1 MEEKKINQSLEK
13 ALSFMENDENLTEE
27 DLRMMME
34 DEECLQ
40 ACKDLLDCKS
50 AIELEHS
57 RNIPN
62 VDREWAKFQSK
73 TRDRSKRR
81 WLMVGGMT
89 GMVASILLVFLF
101 SWLKGDL
108 NPWEDNIT
116 VFQATNQ
123 VQQVTL
129 QTASGGKFLL
139 DGNTQSS
146 QLTNLGA
153 QFLKKG
159 KKELVYDR
167 DDKRIQ
173 TDMHILSTPRGHDF
187 KVELADGTVIWLNAE
202 SRLEYPSRFT
212 GKERVVHLQG
222 EAYFEVAKDKERPF
236 IIRTNNLQTR
246 VLGTEFNIRN
256 YSAHDSHVTL
266 IRGSVEVRNA
276 LGGPYARI
284 TPGVD
289 AHLQEDGSFALEE
302 VDTDSYVYWKEGFFY
317 FDNVSLIN
325 IVQNL
330 GRWYNVNVVFN
341 NKAAMDYKMHYLC
354 DRKGGLE
361 HAITLLNRM
370 KKVKVEL
377 EGNTIFIR

>member
-40 ACKDLLDCKS
+40 ACKDMLDCKN
-50 AIELEHS
+50 AIGLEHS
-57 RNIPN
+57 RNVPN
-62 VDREWAKFQSK
+62 VDREWDKFRNR
-73 TRDRSKRR
+73 THRRSKRR
-81 WLMVGGMT
+81 WLMLGGIA
-89 GMVASILLVFLF
+89 GMAASILLVVLF

-108 NPWEDNIT
+108 NPWEDHIM
-116 VFQATNQ
+116 VFQASNQ

-129 QTASGGKFLL
+129 QTASGGEFLL
-139 DGNTQSS
+139 DGNTQNS
-146 QLTNLGA
+146 QLAHLGV
-153 QFLKKG
+153 QLPEKG
-159 KKELVYDR
+159 KKELIYDR
-167 DDKRIQ
+167 EDKRIKM
-173 TDMHILSTPRGHDF
+173 DMHILSTPRGHDF
-187 KVELADGTVIWLNAE
+187 KVELTDGTIVWLNAE
-202 SRLEYPSRFT
+202 SKLEYPSKFV

-222 EAYFEVAKDKERPF
+222 EAYFKVAKDKEHPF
-236 IIRTNNLQTR
+236 IIQTKNLQTR

-266 IRGSVEVRNA
+266 IQGSVEVRKA
-276 LGGPYARI
+276 AGGPYARI

-289 AHLQEDGSFALEE
+289 AHLQEDGSFVLEA
-302 VDTDSYVYWKEGFFY
+302 VDIDSYVYWKEGFFY
-317 FDNVSLIN
+317 FDNVSLVN
-325 IVQNL
+325 IMQNL

-341 NKAAMDYKMHYLC
+341 NKAAMDYRMHYLC

-370 KKVKVEL
+370 KKVKVKL